1 MGIGYDDAKDSTA
14 FPQPAGYSLLSFLVY
29 HNFLKMSSI
38 LRKNLL
44 SPQSAVLDKAEELC
58 YTFIVL
64 Y

>member
-38 LRKNLL
+38 LRKKLAF
-44 SPQSAVLDKAEELC
+44 PAERRP
-58 YTFIVL
+58 
-64 Y
+64 